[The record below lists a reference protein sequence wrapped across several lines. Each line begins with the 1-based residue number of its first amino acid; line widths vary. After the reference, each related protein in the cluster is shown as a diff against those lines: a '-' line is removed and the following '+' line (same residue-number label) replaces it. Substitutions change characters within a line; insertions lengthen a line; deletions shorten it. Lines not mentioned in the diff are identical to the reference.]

1 MRKLMGTQ
9 CMVFST
15 LAKMPLHRDRSFRS
29 SESVEEVQPF
39 CPGRK
44 FRARRK
50 FRGPKGSGMAGRSGG
65 RKLRD
70 DRKVWGPE
78 VPGVGNL
85 PRTETSRSRI
95 WAEKLGEKP
104 KSEGRKK
111 KLEGRKGREARST
124 RNKANPWIKSNK
136 ISTHQLI
143 TKKNWGYFW
152 WGFSDL
158 GRKQQNQAR
167 KRGVGAPKT

>member
-1 MRKLMGTQ
+1 MGTQ
-9 CMVFST
+9 CTVFST

-39 CPGRK
+39 CLGRK
-44 FRARRK
+44 FRAGRK
-50 FRGPKGSGMAGRSGG
+50 FRGPEGPGMTGSSGG
-65 RKLRD
+65 RESAKNRD
-70 DRKVWGPE
+70 FEIAD
-78 VPGVGNL
+78 
-85 PRTETSRSRI
+85 
-95 WAEKLGEKP
+95 LGEKTWGKP

-152 WGFSDL
+152 WGIF
-158 GRKQQNQAR
+158 GIRT
-167 KRGVGAPKT
+167 KTTKSS